1 MVFDDAE
8 LLSFLMLDVFEA
20 LDGDLLSRSKESYLF
35 IFFELLDY
43 LLEYC

>member
-1 MVFDDAE
+1 MVFEDAE
-8 LLSFLMLDVFEA
+8 LLSFLMLDVLET
-20 LDGDLLSRSKESYLF
+20 LDGDLFNRSKDSYLF